1 VLTTFGLRFATF
13 TLTFGFLAEKHGWN
27 ARKNAYE
34 ALAAKAGRR
43 LCLLLVA
50 WWVIK
55 PVWQRRFVSFVAAR
69 LLSFGSARHYPCSCA
84 AAASFNAGGTSPRSL
99 GIPIS
104 EKGGGGPKS
113 VARTCSVVS
122 SFRCCRPSPYGRYIR
137 RQPAVITLN
146 KWWWRQR

>member
-13 TLTFGFLAEKHGWN
+13 TLTFGFLAEKHGWS

-104 EKGGGGPKS
+104 EKEGVQNPLQGP
-113 VARTCSVVS
+113 ARWWVP
-122 SFRCCRPSPYGRYIR
+122 FGAAGHRHM
-137 RQPAVITLN
+137 AVISGDNLP
-146 KWWWRQR
+146 W